1 MHHYKTYLCAVLT
14 KVCNRRMEQKQGFID
29 YIEQSIIKNW
39 DRNALTDYKGITLQY
54 KDVARKIAKFHIVL
68 ESAGIRPGDKIAVC
82 GRNSAHW
89 AVTFLATVTYG
100 AVIVPILHEFKAD
113 NIHNIVNH
121 SEAKLL
127 FVGDRA
133 WENLNEEA
141 MPLLMGIVLLTDF
154 TPVVCRNEQLMEAFE
169 HRNVLYGTRFP
180 KNFRPEH
187 ISYRKEQSPEE
198 LAVIN
203 YTSGTTG
210 YSKGVMLPYR
220 SLWSNVAYCHEMLP
234 VRPGD
239 HIVSMLPLGH
249 VFGMVY
255 DFLYG
260 FSAGAHLYFLTRM
273 PSPKIIAQSFSEI
286 RPRVISCVPLIVE
299 KIIKKDILPRIDNKI
314 GKLLLR
320 MPIVNDK
327 IKADM
332 RKKAME
338 AFGSNFDEIIIGGAP
353 FNAEVERFLK
363 QIGFPYTIAYGMTEC
378 GPIICSSR
386 WETLKL
392 ASCGKAT
399 SRMEVKI
406 DSPDP
411 QNVAGEIICKGAN
424 LMLGYYKNAEATSQI
439 IDVNGWLHT
448 GDLATMDTEGYVT
461 VRGRSKNMLLTA
473 SGQNIYPEEIESKL
487 NNMPYVSESLI
498 VLQNDKLV
506 ALIYPDFDDAF
517 AHGIEQSDIEKVME
531 DNRNELNLQLP
542 AYCQI
547 TKVKIHFEEFEK
559 TAKKSIK
566 RFMYQEVKG

>member
-1 MHHYKTYLCAVLT
+1 MKCYFCAILNQMC
-14 KVCNRRMEQKQGFID
+14 KIRMEQEHQFID

-39 DRNALTDYKGITLQY
+39 DKDALTDYKGITLQY

-68 ESAGIRPGDKIAVC
+68 ESAGIQPGDKIAVC

-89 AVTFLATVTYG
+89 AVTFLATITYG

-127 FVGDRA
+127 FVGDQA
-133 WENLNEEA
+133 WENLNEDA
-141 MPLLMGIVLLTDF
+141 MPLLEGIASLTDF
-154 TPVVCRNEQLMEAFE
+154 SALVSRNEKLTYAFE
-169 HRNVLYGTRFP
+169 HRNAIYGQRYP
-180 KNFRPEH
+180 KN
-187 ISYRKEQSPEE
+187 ICYRKDRPEE
-198 LAVIN
+198 LAIIN

-220 SLWSNVAYCHEMLP
+220 SIWSNVAYCFEMLP
-234 VRPGD
+234 VKPGD
-239 HIVSMLPLGH
+239 HIVSMLPMGH

-260 FSAGAHLYFLTRM
+260 FSAGAHIYFLTRM

-299 KIIKKDILPRIDNKI
+299 KIIKKDILPKVDSKI
-314 GKLLLR
+314 GKLLLKV
-320 MPIVNDK
+320 PIVNDK
-327 IKADM
+327 IKSLA
-332 RKKAME
+332 RQAAME
-338 AFGSNFDEIIIGGAP
+338 IFGGNFDEIIIGGAP
-353 FNAEVERFLK
+353 FNAEVEAFLK
-363 QIGFPYTIAYGMTEC
+363 KIGFPYTIAYGMTEC

-399 SRMEVKI
+399 TRMEVRI

-411 QNVAGEIICKGAN
+411 KTHAGEIVCRGTN
-424 LMLGYYKNAEATSQI
+424 MMLGYYKNPEATSQI
-439 IDVNGWLHT
+439 IDANGWLHT
-448 GDLATMDTEGYVT
+448 GDLGTIDDEGYVT
-461 VRGRSKNMLLTA
+461 VRGRSKNLLLTS

-487 NNMPYVSESLI
+487 NNMPYVAESLI
-498 VLQNDKLV
+498 VLQHDKLV

-517 AHGIEQSDIEKVME
+517 AHGLQQTDIVKVME
-531 DNRNELNLQLP
+531 ANRIELNQQLP
-542 AYCQI
+542 NYSQI
-547 TKVKIHFEEFEK
+547 SKVKIHFEEFEK

-566 RFMYQEVKG
+566 RFMYQEAKG

>member
-1 MHHYKTYLCAVLT
+1 
-14 KVCNRRMEQKQGFID
+14 MEQEQGFID

-89 AVTFLATVTYG
+89 AVAFLATVTYG

-187 ISYRKEQSPEE
+187 ISYRKEESPEE

-234 VRPGD
+234 VRPGTILYPCCLWD
-239 HIVSMLPLGH
+239 MYLVWCTIFYTVFPQAPICISLPVCRLPRLLH
-249 VFGMVY
+249 
-255 DFLYG
+255 
-260 FSAGAHLYFLTRM
+260 SH
-273 PSPKIIAQSFSEI
+273 SPKSGHGSF
-286 RPRVISCVPLIVE
+286 RVYRLS
-299 KIIKKDILPRIDNKI
+299 
-314 GKLLLR
+314 
-320 MPIVNDK
+320 
-327 IKADM
+327 
-332 RKKAME
+332 
-338 AFGSNFDEIIIGGAP
+338 
-353 FNAEVERFLK
+353 
-363 QIGFPYTIAYGMTEC
+363 
-378 GPIICSSR
+378 
-386 WETLKL
+386 
-392 ASCGKAT
+392 
-399 SRMEVKI
+399 
-406 DSPDP
+406 
-411 QNVAGEIICKGAN
+411 
-424 LMLGYYKNAEATSQI
+424 
-439 IDVNGWLHT
+439 
-448 GDLATMDTEGYVT
+448 
-461 VRGRSKNMLLTA
+461 
-473 SGQNIYPEEIESKL
+473 
-487 NNMPYVSESLI
+487 
-498 VLQNDKLV
+498 
-506 ALIYPDFDDAF
+506 
-517 AHGIEQSDIEKVME
+517 
-531 DNRNELNLQLP
+531 
-542 AYCQI
+542 
-547 TKVKIHFEEFEK
+547 
-559 TAKKSIK
+559 
-566 RFMYQEVKG
+566 

>member
-1 MHHYKTYLCAVLT
+1 MKCYFCAILNQMC
-14 KVCNRRMEQKQGFID
+14 KIRMEQEHQFID

-39 DRNALTDYKGITLQY
+39 DKDALTDYKGITLQY

-68 ESAGIRPGDKIAVC
+68 ESAGIQPGDKIAVC

-89 AVTFLATVTYG
+89 AVTFLATITYG

-127 FVGDRA
+127 FVGDQA
-133 WENLNEEA
+133 WENLNEDA
-141 MPLLMGIVLLTDF
+141 MPLLEGIASLTDF
-154 TPVVCRNEQLMEAFE
+154 SALVSRNEKLTYAFE
-169 HRNVLYGTRFP
+169 HRNAIYGQRYP

-187 ISYRKEQSPEE
+187 ICYRKDRPEE
-198 LAVIN
+198 LAIIN

-220 SLWSNVAYCHEMLP
+220 SIWSNVAYCFEMLP
-234 VRPGD
+234 VKPGD

-260 FSAGAHLYFLTRM
+260 FSAGAHIYFLTRM

-299 KIIKKDILPRIDNKI
+299 KIIKKDILPKVDSKI
-314 GKLLLR
+314 GKLLLKV
-320 MPIVNDK
+320 PIVNDK
-327 IKADM
+327 IKSLA
-332 RKKAME
+332 RQAAME
-338 AFGSNFDEIIIGGAP
+338 IFGGNFDEIIIGGAP
-353 FNAEVERFLK
+353 FNAEVEAFLK
-363 QIGFPYTIAYGMTEC
+363 KIGFPYTIAYGMTEC

-399 SRMEVKI
+399 TRMEVRI

-411 QNVAGEIICKGAN
+411 KTHAGEIVCRGTN
-424 LMLGYYKNAEATSQI
+424 MMLGYYKNPEATSQI
-439 IDVNGWLHT
+439 IDANGWLHT
-448 GDLATMDTEGYVT
+448 GDLGTIDDEGYVT
-461 VRGRSKNMLLTA
+461 VRGRSKNLLLTS

-487 NNMPYVSESLI
+487 NNMPYVAESLI
-498 VLQNDKLV
+498 VLQHDKLV

-517 AHGIEQSDIEKVME
+517 AHGLQQTDIVKVME
-531 DNRNELNLQLP
+531 ANRIELNQQLP
-542 AYCQI
+542 NYSQI
-547 TKVKIHFEEFEK
+547 SKVKIHFEEFEK

-566 RFMYQEVKG
+566 RFMYQEAKG

>member
-1 MHHYKTYLCAVLT
+1 
-14 KVCNRRMEQKQGFID
+14 MEQEHQFID

-39 DRNALTDYKGITLQY
+39 DRDALTDYKGITLQY

-68 ESAGIRPGDKIAVC
+68 ESAGIQPGDKIAVC

-89 AVTFLATVTYG
+89 AVTFLATITYG

-127 FVGDRA
+127 FVGDQA
-133 WENLNEEA
+133 WENLNEDA
-141 MPLLMGIVLLTDF
+141 MPLLEGIASLADF
-154 TPVVCRNEQLMEAFE
+154 SSLVSRNEKLTYAFE
-169 HRNVLYGTRFP
+169 HRNAIYGQRYP

-187 ISYRKEQSPEE
+187 ICYRKDRPEE
-198 LAVIN
+198 LAIIN

-220 SLWSNVAYCHEMLP
+220 SIWSNVAYCFEMLP
-234 VRPGD
+234 VKPGD
-239 HIVSMLPLGH
+239 HIVSMLPMGH

-260 FSAGAHLYFLTRM
+260 FSAGAHIYFLTRM
-273 PSPKIIAQSFSEI
+273 PSPKIISQSFSEI
-286 RPRVISCVPLIVE
+286 KPRVISCVPLIVE
-299 KIIKKDILPRIDNKI
+299 KIIKKDILPKVDSKI
-314 GKLLLR
+314 GKLLLKV
-320 MPIVNDK
+320 PIVNDK
-327 IKADM
+327 IKSLA
-332 RKKAME
+332 RQAAME
-338 AFGSNFDEIIIGGAP
+338 IFGGNFDEIIIGGAP
-353 FNAEVERFLK
+353 FNAEVEAFLK
-363 QIGFPYTIAYGMTEC
+363 KIGFPYTIAYGMTEC

-386 WETLKL
+386 WENLKL

-399 SRMEVKI
+399 TRMEVKI

-411 QNVAGEIICKGAN
+411 KTHAGEIICKGAN
-424 LMLGYYKNAEATSQI
+424 LMLGYYKNQEATAQI

-448 GDLATMDTEGYVT
+448 GDLGTIDEEGNVT
-461 VRGRSKNMLLTA
+461 VRGRSKNLLLTS

-487 NNMPYVSESLI
+487 NNMSYVAESLI
-498 VLQNDKLV
+498 VLQHDKLV

-517 AHGIEQSDIEKVME
+517 AHGLQQTDIQKVME
-531 DNRNELNLQLP
+531 QNRIELNQQLP
-542 AYCQI
+542 NYSQI
-547 TKVKIHFEEFEK
+547 SKIKIHFEEFEK

-566 RFMYQEVKG
+566 RFMYQEAKG

>member
-1 MHHYKTYLCAVLT
+1 
-14 KVCNRRMEQKQGFID
+14 MEQEHQFID

-39 DRNALTDYKGITLQY
+39 DKDALTDYQGITLQY

-68 ESAGIRPGDKIAVC
+68 ESAGIKPGDKIAVC

-89 AVTFLATVTYG
+89 GVAFLATITYG

-127 FVGDRA
+127 FVGDQA
-133 WENLNEEA
+133 WENLNEDA
-141 MPLLMGIVLLTDF
+141 MPLLEGIASLTDF
-154 TPVVCRNEQLMEAFE
+154 SALVSRNEKLTYAFE
-169 HRNVLYGTRFP
+169 HRNAIYGQLYP

-187 ISYRKEQSPEE
+187 IRYRKDRPEE
-198 LAVIN
+198 LAIIN

-220 SLWSNVAYCHEMLP
+220 SLWSNVAYCEEMLP
-234 VRPGD
+234 VKPGD

-260 FSAGAHLYFLTRM
+260 FSAGAHIYFLTRM
-273 PSPKIIAQSFSEI
+273 PSPKIIAKSFAEI
-286 RPRVISCVPLIVE
+286 KPRVISCVPLIVE
-299 KIIKKDILPRIDNKI
+299 KIIKKDILPRVDSKI
-314 GKLLLR
+314 GKLLLKV
-320 MPIVNDK
+320 PIVNDK
-327 IKADM
+327 IKSLA
-332 RKKAME
+332 RQAAME
-338 AFGSNFDEIIIGGAP
+338 IFGGNFDEIIIGGAP
-353 FNAEVERFLK
+353 FNAEVEAFLK
-363 QIGFPYTIAYGMTEC
+363 KIGFPYTIAYGMTEC

-399 SRMEVKI
+399 SRMEVRI

-411 QNVAGEIICKGAN
+411 KTHAGEVICRGMN
-424 LMLGYYKNAEATSQI
+424 MMLGYYKNPEATAQI
-439 IDVNGWLHT
+439 IDANGWLHT
-448 GDLATMDTEGYVT
+448 GDLGTIDEEGYVT
-461 VRGRSKNMLLTA
+461 VRGRSKNLLLTS

-487 NNMPYVSESLI
+487 NNLPYVAESLI
-498 VLQNDKLV
+498 VLQHDKLV

-517 AHGIEQSDIEKVME
+517 AHGLQQTDIEKVME
-531 DNRNELNLQLP
+531 VNRIELNQQLP
-542 AYCQI
+542 NYCQI
-547 TKVKIHFEEFEK
+547 SKVKIHFEEFEK

-566 RFMYQEVKG
+566 RFMYQEAKG